1 MQIGLLIKRD
11 MEFEVEITFRGKA
24 SLESERV
31 KNELSKNNRYEI
43 QDNYELGFVLD
54 GKLHC

>member
-1 MQIGLLIKRD
+1 